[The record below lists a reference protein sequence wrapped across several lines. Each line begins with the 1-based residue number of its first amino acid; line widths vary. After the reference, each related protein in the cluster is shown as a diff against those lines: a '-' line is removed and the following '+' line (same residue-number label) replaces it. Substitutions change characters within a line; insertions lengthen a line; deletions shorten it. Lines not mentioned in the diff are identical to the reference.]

1 MSKIQ
6 VWFSNRRAKWRRHHR
21 MHLFRPYE
29 NSNTSEQT
37 STSPT
42 SIRGSGM
49 REESTP
55 HTAASTTEPS
65 LTSATMTAAMAA
77 MAANLARA
85 AAIHHLPG
93 VLPHA
98 GAETN
103 PTQRAAELAALQMS
117 LGNNTSPI
125 SDHGSPPQSPTTKN
139 HHHREM
145 PPLQGINLTTSSLQ
159 NSISKKLRMISD
171 EDKFSGDEED
181 KPRKFDIDVT
191 KNHDNGNRI
200 TDEEEDELEV

>member
-29 NSNTSEQT
+29 TSNTSGQT

-42 SIRGSGM
+42 SMSGSVM

-55 HTAASTTEPS
+55 HSAVSVTEASM
-65 LTSATMTAAMAA
+65 TSATMTAAMAA
-77 MAANLARA
+77 AANLMARA

-93 VLPHA
+93 VLPHV

-103 PTQRAAELAALQMS
+103 HNQRAAEFAALQMS

-125 SDHGSPPQSPTTKN
+125 SDHGSPPQSPMTKS
-139 HHHREM
+139 HHQEM
-145 PPLQGINLTTSSLQ
+145 PPLKGLNLTTTSLQ
-159 NSISKKLRMISD
+159 NNLSKKLRMIND
-171 EDKFSGDEED
+171 DNKFNGDGDHDKQ
-181 KPRKFDIDVT
+181 KYDIEIK
-191 KNHDNGNRI
+191 KNRENGRMQSE
-200 TDEEEDELEV
+200 EEEDELEV